1 MRPITHPAI
10 ADITV
15 EGILYALSDPVRVE
29 IFMSMAA
36 ADCAKPCSAYGEVK
50 NRKLPKSSLSQ
61 HIKILREAGLIRSQR
76 QGVEI
81 RNTTRCTELADKFG
95 DLISGIVNA
104 YQRQNSAK
112 KKSKRS

>member
-1 MRPITHPAI
+1 MRPIIHPAI
-10 ADITV
+10 ADVTV

-76 QGVEI
+76 EGVEI
-81 RNTTRCTELADKFG
+81 RNHTRCVELADKFG
-95 DLISGIVNA
+95 DMITGIVNA
-104 YQRQNSAK
+104 YQRQNHTK
-112 KKSKRS
+112 KKTKRS